1 MTESSNK
8 KIKELELQWG
18 EDMRKKMYEK
28 DYVIEQ
34 AKNSLEDFA
43 RLIESY

>member
-1 MTESSNK
+1 
-8 KIKELELQWG
+8 
-18 EDMRKKMYEK
+18 MRKKMYEK